1 MGEGQLLL
9 AAAALTALSFA
20 VPAVAQGPLYRER
33 WGFQLLEHRRHE
45 VLASLPTRPADV
57 HHEVARLLAAPEN
70 GQPFAPVAAALAL
83 VRGAT
88 LDDAFRLRAAIGAY
102 VLPEVCDPEA
112 RNTLCRTV
120 NVSIFVATPMPL
132 PGGVVFDCV
141 ARDASGAERWRTTLE
156 RKDDGAAFTL
166 EDLRMGRAS
175 VSVPC
180 QEWADGTYT
189 LDVVTRIDGKLPAAG
204 GPTLSWSFHLLRGY
218 QARAEAAMAAATAD
232 AAKRA
237 PFERAVVHGM
247 AERVQRAYQGEAFAV
262 RSEAVQELLR
272 LERALQNLAGGE
284 PVLAGIDGEVA
295 LGLPSG
301 AAGASA
307 PLAAVLRPARGDG
320 PRPLVVFASGTPC
333 YDLSPRRP
341 SSPATRDPAWAAHAL
356 GGFAAERGW
365 HQLFLESPG
374 AGRDYLAA
382 LRAVLAALPS
392 LLPGGRGPVLLV
404 AEREAA
410 AVVGLQLQRVREELA
425 GLVLVGGGVFPR
437 PVAVATAGLPVR
449 FARVHGTPANDAM
462 ANLIDFCAQ
471 STEAKGLDV
480 RWLAD
485 GEPAW
490 PLALPLHAAAIEAF
504 AASVFVGR

>member
-45 VLASLPTRPADV
+45 VLAALRERPPEV
-57 HHEVARLLAAPEN
+57 HAEVARLLAAPEN

-132 PGGVVFDCV
+132 PGVVVCDVV

-156 RKDDGAAFTL
+156 RRDDGAEFTL
-166 EDLRMGRAS
+166 EDLRMGRPS

-204 GPTLSWSFHLLRGY
+204 APVLSWSFHLLRGY

-247 AERVQRAYQGEAFAV
+247 AERVQRAYQGEAFPV

-272 LERALQNLAGGE
+272 LERALQNLAGGK

-301 AAGASA
+301 VAV
-307 PLAAVLRPARGDG
+307 PVAAVLRPARGDG
-320 PRPLVVFASGTPC
+320 QRPVVIFASGTPC

-341 SSPATRDPAWAAHAL
+341 SSPATRDPAWAAQAL
-356 GGFAAERGW
+356 AGFAAERAW
-365 HQLFLESPG
+365 HQVFLESPG
-374 AGRDYLAA
+374 AGRDYFTAV
-382 LRAVLAALPS
+382 RSVLASLPS

-410 AVVGLQLQRVREELA
+410 AVVGLQLQRLREELS
-425 GLVLVGGGVFPR
+425 GVVLVGGGVFPR
-437 PVAVATAGLPVR
+437 PIAVATAGLPVR

-471 STEAKGLDV
+471 STEPKGLDV

-485 GEPAW
+485 GEAAW

-504 AASVFVGR
+504 AASVFVTR

>member
-1 MGEGQLLL
+1 MGEGQLL
-9 AAAALTALSFA
+9 AATAALTALTFA
-20 VPAVAQGPLYRER
+20 AAAAAQGPLYRER
-33 WGFQLLEHRRHE
+33 WGFHLLEHRRHE
-45 VLASLPTRPADV
+45 VLGSLHGRPADV
-57 HHEVARLLAAPEN
+57 RTEVARLLSAPEN

-102 VLPEVCDPEA
+102 VLPEVCDPDA
-112 RNTLCRTV
+112 RNVVCRTV
-120 NVSIFVATPMPL
+120 NVSVFVASPMPL
-132 PGGVVFDCV
+132 PGAVAFDCV

-156 RKDDGAAFTL
+156 RRDDGAVITL

-189 LDVVTRIDGKLPAAG
+189 LDVVTRVDGKLPPAG
-204 GPTLSWSFHLLRGY
+204 SPALSWSFHLLRGY
-218 QARAEAAMAAATAD
+218 QARAEAAMAAAASD
-232 AAKRA
+232 GQKRA
-237 PFERAVVHGM
+237 PLERAIVLGM

-262 RSEAVQELLR
+262 RSEAVQELGR
-272 LERALQNLAGGE
+272 LERVLQNLAVGK
-284 PVLAGIDGEVA
+284 PVLDGIDGEVA

-301 AAGASA
+301 AAA

-320 PRPLVVFASGTPC
+320 PRPVVVFASGTPC

-341 SSPATRDPAWAAHAL
+341 SSPATRDPAWTAHAL
-356 GGFAAERGW
+356 AGFAAERGW

-382 LRAVLAALPS
+382 LRSVLASLPS
-392 LLPGGRGPVLLV
+392 LLPNGRGPVLLV

-410 AVVGLQLQRVREELA
+410 AVVGLQLQRLRDEFA
-425 GLVLVGGGVFPR
+425 GVVLVGGGVFPR
-437 PVAVATAGLPVR
+437 PVAAATAGLPVR

-462 ANLIDFCAQ
+462 ANLIDFCTQ
-471 STEAKGLDV
+471 STEPKGLDV

-485 GEPAW
+485 GEAAW
-490 PLALPLHAAAIEAF
+490 PVALSQHAAAVEAF
-504 AASVFVGR
+504 AASVFVTR

>member
-1 MGEGQLLL
+1 MGEGQLLV

-20 VPAVAQGPLYRER
+20 AAAVAQGPLYRER
-33 WGFQLLEHRRHE
+33 WGFHLLEHRRHE
-45 VLASLPTRPADV
+45 VLESLHGRPVDV
-57 HHEVARLLAAPEN
+57 RNEVARLLAAPEN
-70 GQPFAPVAAALAL
+70 GQPFAPVAAALAR
-83 VRGAT
+83 VRGVT
-88 LDDAFRLRAAIGAY
+88 LDDAFHLRAAIGAY
-102 VLPEVCDPEA
+102 VLPEVCDPDA

-132 PGGVVFDCV
+132 PGSVAFDCV
-141 ARDASGAERWRTTLE
+141 AREASGAERWRSTLE
-156 RKDDGAAFTL
+156 RRDDGALFTL

-180 QEWADGTYT
+180 QEWGDGTYT
-189 LDVVTRIDGKLPAAG
+189 LDVVTRIDGKLPTAG
-204 GPTLSWSFHLLRGY
+204 SPTLSWSFHLLRGY
-218 QARAEAAMAAATAD
+218 QARAEAALAAAAAD
-232 AAKRA
+232 AAKWQ
-237 PFERAVVHGM
+237 PFERAVVLGM

-262 RSEAVQELLR
+262 RSEAVQELIR
-272 LERALQNLAGGE
+272 LERALQNLAGNE

-295 LGLPSG
+295 LGLP
-301 AAGASA
+301 AGSAA

-320 PRPLVVFASGTPC
+320 PRPVVIFASGTPC

-341 SSPATRDPAWAAHAL
+341 SSPATRDPAWTAHAL
-356 GGFAAERGW
+356 AGFAAERGW

-374 AGRDYLAA
+374 AGRDYLGA
-382 LRAVLAALPS
+382 LRSVLAALPS
-392 LLPGGRGPVLLV
+392 LLPGGRGPVLMV

-410 AVVGLQLQRVREELA
+410 AVVGLQLQRLRDEFA
-425 GLVLVGGGVFPR
+425 GLVLVGGGAFPR

-471 STEAKGLDV
+471 STEPKGLDV

-485 GEPAW
+485 GEAAW

-504 AASVFVGR
+504 AASVLVTR